1 MSDIAEGDDTALNL
15 SLSPQ
20 SEGIPAETDNGSL
33 KEEVDISAGSD
44 ADNDYYAMTVAE
56 LRSLA
61 KNKGLT
67 GYSTMNKAE
76 LIALLSES

>member
-20 SEGIPAETDNGSL
+20 SEDIPAETDNGSL
-33 KEEVDISAGSD
+33 KEEVDTSAGSGV
-44 ADNDYYAMTVAE
+44 DNAYYAMTVAE

-76 LIALLSES
+76 LIAFLLEN